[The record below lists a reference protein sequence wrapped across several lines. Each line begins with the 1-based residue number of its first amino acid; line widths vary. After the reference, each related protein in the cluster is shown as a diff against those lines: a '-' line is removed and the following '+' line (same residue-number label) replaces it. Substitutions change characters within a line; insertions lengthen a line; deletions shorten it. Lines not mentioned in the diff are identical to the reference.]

1 MARNLSPTGDG
12 RGGSVPAMQ
21 QDAQDPAQLGGA
33 ARAKNVIG
41 AMEQCM
47 NGVAGFRRGHA
58 RGIAFR
64 GPVHREP
71 EARAADDRRAPA
83 G

>member
-1 MARNLSPTGDG
+1 MR
-12 RGGSVPAMQ
+12 Q

-41 AMEQCM
+41 AIGQCM
-47 NGVAGFRRGHA
+47 NGVPGFRRGHA

-64 GPVHREP
+64 GGS
-71 EARAADDRRAPA
+71 APLTQPPR
-83 G
+83 